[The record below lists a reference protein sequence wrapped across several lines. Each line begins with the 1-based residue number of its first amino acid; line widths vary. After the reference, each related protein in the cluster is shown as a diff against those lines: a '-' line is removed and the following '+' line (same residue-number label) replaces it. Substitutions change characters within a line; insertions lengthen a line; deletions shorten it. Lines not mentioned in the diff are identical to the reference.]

1 MVTNKTI
8 LFYFLVILS
17 VTYTKSQFMDSSFGF
32 LGGDLSN
39 ALNYLV
45 NKQYKNLNTSL
56 RNYNQTIIPLLNVTI
71 REYNR
76 KSIGNNP
83 KNRLKNIDLNKN
95 RNKVVNHLK
104 HNNINN
110 INSINSINSIN
121 NIKFKD
127 QYGDSIKLSE
137 SNFIYIKE
145 CILEPGRNTS
155 VCFIIENSD
164 S

>member
-110 INSINSINSIN
+110 INSINKIN
-121 NIKFKD
+121 NMTNNNTKKNRKRKHLQKRNQNKTIIYKIYKFRYKHLVGYLFR
-127 QYGDSIKLSE
+127 Q
-137 SNFIYIKE
+137 
-145 CILEPGRNTS
+145 
-155 VCFIIENSD
+155 
-164 S
+164 